1 MKPLERSFDTVTSL
15 FRSTPK
21 EIGLAPGTLIHVGQQ
36 KVQRPTITFIDYSK
50 DHLNT
55 ETDVSLD
62 HCRELKNTPSVSW
75 INLDGI
81 HDVATLEAFGQAF
94 DLHPLV
100 LEDILNTSH
109 RPKVEE
115 LEQSLLIILKM
126 LFFDDQTN
134 QIQAEQIS
142 LVLTENNVLSFQERP
157 GDVFEGVRDRLNRQS
172 GRIRQRG
179 PDYLTYAL
187 IDSIVDSYFHILEKI
202 GDRLESLERELI
214 NQPTQDTL
222 QQVYHFKGQL
232 IFLRKAVWPLRELS
246 NSLLQDE
253 IVLIKESTMVYLRD
267 LYDHSVQIIDTLE
280 IFRDT
285 ASGLID
291 LYMSSVSHR
300 MNEVM
305 KVLTIMASL
314 FIPLTFVAG
323 IYGMNFELMPEL
335 KWRWGYAM
343 VWGVMLSCAFGML
356 VYFKKK
362 KWF

>member
-1 MKPLERSFDTVTSL
+1 MRPLRKPLETVTSL

-21 EIGLAPGTLIHVGQQ
+21 KVGLAPGALVYVGRQ
-36 KVQRPTITFIDYSK
+36 KVEKPAITFIDYSD
-50 DHLNT
+50 DHLSV

-62 HCRELKNTPSVSW
+62 DCKPLKDSPSVSW

-81 HDVATLEAFGQAF
+81 HEIGAVEDFGKTF

-100 LEDILNTSH
+100 LEDILNTGH

-115 LEQSLLIILKM
+115 FEDYLLIILKM
-126 LFFDDQTN
+126 LSFDEQSN
-134 QIQAEQIS
+134 QIQSEQIS
-142 LVLTENNVLSFQERP
+142 LVLTRNNVLSFQERP
-157 GDVFEGVRDRLNRQS
+157 GDVFDGVRERLQRKS

-187 IDSIVDSYFHILEKI
+187 VDSIVDSYFHILEKI

-232 IFLRKAVWPLRELS
+232 IYLRKAVWPLRELT

-253 IVLIKESTMVYLRD
+253 IVLIQESTLVFLRD

-335 KWRWGYAM
+335 KWRWGYPM
-343 VWGVMLSCAFGML
+343 VWGVMLCCAFGML